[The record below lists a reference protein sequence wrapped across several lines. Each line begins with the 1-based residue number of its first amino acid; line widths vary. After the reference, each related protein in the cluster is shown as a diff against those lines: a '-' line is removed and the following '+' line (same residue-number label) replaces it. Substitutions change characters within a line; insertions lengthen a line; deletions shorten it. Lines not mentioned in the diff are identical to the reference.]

1 MTAFSIPGAT
11 MNKAP
16 IMISRTTPSTT
27 IDPLRKNAIMK
38 IVIPI
43 IMIIHIELHE
53 LVVSVVSFNTG
64 QMTLV
69 AALFSAGVIVGNGCV
84 VTMTGAGAGAYLSPV
99 ILTVGAIVGT
109 AGAGGAAG

>member
-1 MTAFSIPGAT
+1 
-11 MNKAP
+11 
-16 IMISRTTPSTT
+16 MISMITPSTT

-53 LVVSVVSFNTG
+53 FVVSFNTG

-69 AALFSAGVIVGNGCV
+69 AALFSVGVIVGNGCV
-84 VTMTGAGAGAYLSPV
+84 VTITGAGAGAYLSPV
-99 ILTVGAIVGT
+99 TLTVGAMVGT
-109 AGAGGAAG
+109 AGAGGDAG